1 MPTHLVVLAAGEGSR
16 MRSNTPK
23 VLHLLGGAPL
33 FQHALISAARLDGK
47 RVIVV
52 GHGGTDVAAAA
63 QDVDPEIHVAEQ
75 ATQLGTAH
83 AVSMAAET
91 LKDAGGDTLIL
102 YGDTPFIRP
111 ETIEQMQALRSAG
124 TDMVFLG
131 FETEDPGRYGRMVT
145 DGDMLERIVEFNDA
159 SDAEKAITL
168 CNSGVVLADTKVLM
182 RLVSEVGNTNAA
194 GEFYLTDLPEIGAK
208 QGLVARVAR
217 CDQSETLGVNT
228 RADLARAEHV
238 FQEHARRA
246 NLDKGV
252 TLVSPESVHLS
263 FDTVLEQDAVIE
275 PFVVFGPGVKV
286 ASTARIRAFSHL
298 EGAHVGPG
306 ASVGPYARLRPGT
319 ELDAETRI
327 GNFVEVKN
335 AQIGERTKVNHLSY
349 IGDAHVGRGSNIG
362 AGSVTCNYDGVFKHK
377 TEIGSGVFI
386 GSNTMM
392 VAPVKIGD
400 EAMTATGSVISRDV
414 PDGDLAVARS
424 RQDNKPGFARKL
436 FQKLRARKAA
446 ERG

>member
-1 MPTHLVVLAAGEGSR
+1 
-16 MRSNTPK
+16 
-23 VLHLLGGAPL
+23 
-33 FQHALISAARLDGK
+33 
-47 RVIVV
+47 
-52 GHGGTDVAAAA
+52 
-63 QDVDPEIHVAEQ
+63 
-75 ATQLGTAH
+75 
-83 AVSMAAET
+83 
-91 LKDAGGDTLIL
+91 
-102 YGDTPFIRP
+102 
-111 ETIEQMQALRSAG
+111 
-124 TDMVFLG
+124 
-131 FETEDPGRYGRMVT
+131 MVT